1 MKPPVHTSYS
11 PRGAA
16 ASVYGRGR
24 RLAALAVLLCVS
36 AAWGVGGS
44 LASAPGPVMV
54 ATISTSINPVTAD
67 FLSSAIERA
76 EEEKAVLL
84 VLELDTPG
92 GLDTAMR
99 QMVQEIIRTSVPV
112 AVYVSPP
119 GSRAA
124 SAGVLVTLAADIAAM
139 APGTNIGAAHPVG
152 IGGGGMDNTMA
163 RKVENDA
170 AAYARSLAEKKGRNG
185 EWAEKAVRESAS
197 LTETDAK
204 KQRVIDLVA
213 PSLKDLLSAVDGRV
227 IEKGGEK
234 VTLRTKGAEITRIP
248 MGFRHRVLSALADPT
263 IAYILMMIGIYGIF
277 FELSN
282 PGAVFPGV
290 VGGISLILGFYS
302 LQTLSANYAG
312 FLLIA
317 LAMILFILEIKI
329 ASHGALTIGGVISLA
344 LGSIMLFR
352 SSADPYLRISWGVIL
367 TMVGLTAVF
376 FGTVVTLAVR
386 SQLRQPATGSEGM
399 IGETGV
405 AVADFTGKGKVFVVG
420 ELWDAECPLPLR
432 KGDKVTV
439 VERKEM
445 TLVVKPQEMPR

>member
-1 MKPPVHTSYS
+1 MKPPVQPSYS
-11 PRGAA
+11 LRGDA

-24 RLAALAVLLCVS
+24 RWGTLAAFLWLAV
-36 AAWGVGGS
+36 AWGVVGS
-44 LASAPGPVMV
+44 LAAAPGPVMV
-54 ATISTSINPVTAD
+54 VTIATSINPVTAD

-76 EEEKAVLL
+76 EEQKAMLL

-92 GLDTAMR
+92 GLDTSMR
-99 QMVQEIIRTSVPV
+99 QMVQEIIRTPVPV

-124 SAGVLVTLAADIAAM
+124 SAGVLITLAADIAAM

-163 RKVENDA
+163 KKVENDA

-204 KQRVIDLVA
+204 KKRVIDLVA
-213 PSLKDLLSAVDGRV
+213 PSLKDLLSAIDGRV
-227 IEKGGEK
+227 IEKSGEK
-234 VTLRTKGAEITRIP
+234 VTLRTKGAEVARIP
-248 MGFRHRVLSALADPT
+248 MGFRHRVLSSLADPT

-317 LAMILFILEIKI
+317 LAMILFILEIKV
-329 ASHGALTIGGVISLA
+329 ASHGALTIGGIISLA

-367 TMVGLTAVF
+367 AMVGLTAVF

-399 IGETGV
+399 IGETGE

-420 ELWDAECPLPLR
+420 ELWDAECVLPLK
-432 KGDKVTV
+432 KGDKVMIV
-439 VERKEM
+439 GRKEM
-445 TLVVKPQEMPR
+445 TLVVKPQD

>member
-1 MKPPVHTSYS
+1 M
-11 PRGAA
+11 R
-16 ASVYGRGR
+16 GRGR
-24 RLAALAVLLCVS
+24 PFASLAVFLWV
-36 AAWGVGGS
+36 AAVWGAGGS
-44 LASAPGPVMV
+44 LAAAPAPVMV
-54 ATISTSINPVTAD
+54 ATISTSINPVSAD
-67 FLSSAIERA
+67 YLSSAIERA
-76 EEEKAVLL
+76 EEEKATLL

-99 QMVQEIIRTSVPV
+99 QMVQDIIRTPVPV

-124 SAGVLVTLAADIAAM
+124 SAGVLITLAADIAAM

-185 EWAEKAVRESAS
+185 KWAEQAVRESVS
-197 LTETDAK
+197 LTATDAQ
-204 KQRVIDLVA
+204 KQHVVDLVS

-234 VTLRTKGAEITRIP
+234 VTLRTKGAPILPIP

-263 IAYILMMIGIYGIF
+263 IAYILMMIGVYGIF

-317 LAMILFILEIKI
+317 LALILFILEIKI
-329 ASHGALTIGGVISLA
+329 ASHGALTIGGIISLV

-352 SSADPYLRISWGVIL
+352 STADPYLRISWAVIL
-367 TMVGLTAVF
+367 AIAGITALF

-386 SQLRQPATGSEGM
+386 AQLRQPATGSEGM

-420 ELWDAECPLPLR
+420 ELWDAECLLPLR

-445 TLVVKPQEMPR
+445 TLVVKPQEKPRFTTAEPNRR

>member
-1 MKPPVHTSYS
+1 M
-11 PRGAA
+11 
-16 ASVYGRGR
+16 
-24 RLAALAVLLCVS
+24 LAV
-36 AAWGVGGS
+36 AWGAGGS
-44 LASAPGPVMV
+44 LADDPGPVIV
-54 ATISTSINPVTAD
+54 ATIASSINPVTAD
-67 FLSSAIERA
+67 FLSSVIERA
-76 EEEKAVLL
+76 EKEKATLL

-99 QMVQEIIRTSVPV
+99 QMVQEIIRTPVPV

-119 GSRAA
+119 GARAA

-152 IGGGGMDNTMA
+152 MGGGGMDNTMA
-163 RKVENDA
+163 KKVENDA

-185 EWAEKAVRESAS
+185 EWAEMAVRESAS

-204 KQRVIDLVA
+204 KKNVIDLVA
-213 PSLKDLLSAVDGRV
+213 PSLSALLTAVDGRV
-227 IEKGGEK
+227 VEKGEK
-234 VTLRTKGAEITRIP
+234 TVTLRTKGASVTRIP
-248 MGFRHRVLSALADPT
+248 MGLRHRVLSALADPN

-290 VGGISLILGFYS
+290 VGGIALILGFYS
-302 LQTLSANYAG
+302 LQTLSASYAG

-317 LAMILFILEIKI
+317 LALILFILEIKI
-329 ASHGALTIGGVISLA
+329 ASHGALTIGGIISLV
-344 LGSIMLFR
+344 LGSLMLFR
-352 SSADPYLRISWGVIL
+352 SSVDPYLRISWGVIL
-367 TMVGLTAVF
+367 AMVGVSAAF

-386 SQLRQPATGSEGM
+386 SQLRKPETGSEGM

-405 AVADFTGKGKVFVVG
+405 AMGDFTGKGKVFVVG

-439 VERKEM
+439 VSRKEM
-445 TLVVKPQEMPR
+445 TLVVKPQEMSR